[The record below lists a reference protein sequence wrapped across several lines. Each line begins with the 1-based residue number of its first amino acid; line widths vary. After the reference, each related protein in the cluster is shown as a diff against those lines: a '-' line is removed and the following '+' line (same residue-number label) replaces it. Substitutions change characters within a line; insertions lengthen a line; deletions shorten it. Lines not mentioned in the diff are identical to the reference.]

1 MTEAWKTAL
10 PTSRKIVLLALCD
23 NANDQGE
30 CYPSIP
36 MIAGKCSLKER
47 VVYECLRDLETGGY
61 LKRDTRSGRSTIYRI
76 ANPCI
81 WRTPAFNASLRHMQG
96 TPAPDAPLPLHHMQG
111 TPAPDAPPPLHHMQ
125 GTPAPDAPLPLH
137 HMQGTPAPDAPPP
150 LHHMQ
155 APPAPDAPPPLHHM
169 QDTPAPDAPIT
180 INEPSIEPS
189 LNHQGDGSMATR
201 AKKSGRESAPSA
213 VALPDW
219 LPAAS
224 WEALIEHRKATKS
237 AMTPQAQKLAISKL
251 DELRSQ
257 GNDPAAVINQTI
269 LNGWKGLFPLQDNQR
284 QQPQQAQRRN
294 IHDERAA
301 TIAAL
306 TGRDRAPASGRII
319 DITPAAAD
327 IVD

>member
-1 MTEAWKTAL
+1 MSIALMTEAWKTAL

-47 VVYECLRDLETGGY
+47 VVYECLRDLETGGF
-61 LKRDTRSGRSTIYRI
+61 LKRDNRSGRSTIYRI
-76 ANPCI
+76 SNPCI
-81 WRTPAFNASLRHMQG
+81 WRTPALNA
-96 TPAPDAPLPLHHMQG
+96 PLHHMQD
-111 TPAPDAPPPLHHMQ
+111 T
-125 GTPAPDAPLPLH
+125 
-137 HMQGTPAPDAPPP
+137 
-150 LHHMQ
+150 
-155 APPAPDAPPPLHHM
+155 PAPDAPPPLHHM

-189 LNHQGDGSMATR
+189 LNHQGDGSKATR

-237 AMTPQAQKLAISKL
+237 AMTPQAQKLAINKL
-251 DELRSQ
+251 DELRGQ

-269 LNGWKGLFPLQDNQR
+269 LNGWKGLFPIRDNQR
-284 QQPQQAQRRN
+284 QQPQQGQRRN

-306 TGRDRAPASGRII
+306 TGRDRAPASGQII

>member
-81 WRTPAFNASLRHMQG
+81 WRTPAFNASLR
-96 TPAPDAPLPLHHMQG
+96 
-111 TPAPDAPPPLHHMQ
+111 HMQ